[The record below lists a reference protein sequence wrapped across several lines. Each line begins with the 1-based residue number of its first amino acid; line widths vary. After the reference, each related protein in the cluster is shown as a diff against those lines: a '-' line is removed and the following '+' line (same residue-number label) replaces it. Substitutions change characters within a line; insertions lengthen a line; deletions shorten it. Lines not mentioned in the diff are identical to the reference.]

1 MLLTAMLA
9 MNTATA
15 MPVDDKDMGVG
26 VALTFPAYSVTVKKW
41 GTLDMLPGIM
51 EDGPGGV
58 AAYVGIRPG
67 GYGLSV
73 HARVNLEKDFWTPP
87 FELGFA
93 DMAVY
98 YGVGA
103 NVDFTLG
110 YYRNL
115 AVGVGGVVGWQF
127 ALNSFPLEVSVQFEP
142 GLNINVI
149 RSYYS
154 LIQFRY
160 YSGLVARYYF

>member
-9 MNTATA
+9 MNTASA
-15 MPVDDKDMGVG
+15 MPVADKEMGVG
-26 VALTFPAYSVTVKKW
+26 VALTYPAYSVTLKKW
-41 GTLDMLPGIM
+41 GTLDILPG
-51 EDGPGGV
+51 DGDGGA

-67 GYGLSV
+67 YYGLSI
-73 HARVNLEKDFWTPP
+73 HARGNVEKDFWTPP
-87 FELGFA
+87 WEFGFA
-93 DMAVY
+93 EQRVY
-98 YGVGA
+98 FGVGV

-115 AVGVGGVVGWQF
+115 AIGAGGLIGYQL
-127 ALNSFPLEVSVQFEP
+127 ALNSFPLEVAIQIEP
-142 GLNINVI
+142 GINFNVI